1 MEKYH
6 VNTVE
11 YYKQNAE
18 ENYATTPIS
27 VLKYITVLEEQAEQ
41 LRKHAVVQRS
51 EQLKAF
57 IDEFIESTELDKGN
71 ERYLYDKAKSL

>member
-1 MEKYH
+1 MDEGIHSMVETIKELEAENEK
-6 VNTVE
+6 
-11 YYKQNAE
+11 
-18 ENYATTPIS
+18 
-27 VLKYITVLEEQAEQ
+27 LKFRLSNIM
-41 LRKHAVVQRS
+41 QRS